1 MRNYQMVT
9 PFCAMILITP
19 APPAILGGNFYGFK
33 PEVGRL
39 DASYGQIYKYTKNGF
54 TYMAAL
60 KSGIKLTRAGTV
72 VINDQKWRR
81 ESKYYLFGI
90 NDDKLKAY
98 KLR

>member
-1 MRNYQMVT
+1 
-9 PFCAMILITP
+9 
-19 APPAILGGNFYGFK
+19 LGGNFYGFK

-54 TYMAAL
+54 VYISPA
-60 KSGIKLTRAGTV
+60 KSGIKLNGQVRSSLMMKNSQG
-72 VINDQKWRR
+72 D
-81 ESKYYLFGI
+81 KYYLFGI